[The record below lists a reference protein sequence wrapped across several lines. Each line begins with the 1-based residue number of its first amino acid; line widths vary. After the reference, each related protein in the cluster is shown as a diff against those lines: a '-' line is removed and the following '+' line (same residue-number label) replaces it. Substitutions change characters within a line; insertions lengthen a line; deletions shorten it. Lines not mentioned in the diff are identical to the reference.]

1 MSALCSTTPGGAR
14 PRSAIAG
21 PSSGEEVMGMNE
33 STEMSI
39 RFQELDPMEAPS
51 WDSFYQGVIGAL
63 VLIGIGAAAAT

>member
-1 MSALCSTTPGGAR
+1 
-14 PRSAIAG
+14 
-21 PSSGEEVMGMNE
+21 MGMNE
-33 STEMSI
+33 STEVSI